1 MACKLSIVIPVYN
14 TEAWLPR
21 CLESIAVQGAA
32 QEALEIVIV
41 NDGSTDGCAAI
52 AAEFAAGHPNA
63 RVLTQPNGGLSA
75 ARNTGLAAAA
85 GDYVWFVD
93 SDDRVAPDSIAAIL
107 DICRRLSPDVIAL
120 GSARQSQDG
129 VRPDGYYPAELA
141 GSVMSGRELMRRG
154 LLQSVCSP
162 FFVFRRKFLAGG
174 RFSFFPGIFHED
186 EEFTPRV
193 LYAAAKVAFL
203 PQVCYF
209 AFAREGS
216 ITRKASPKRSD
227 DLLTVAQRLDTVAAG
242 LPEPDRYLFSKQV
255 TDVLNAAMKLSRDY
269 TPEKCARLQD
279 KLYENRGL
287 LVHFSR
293 CRIPKFVLEGSL
305 LRLFPHR
312 SLAIYRFL
320 QRGAAK
326 AGLSTERKK

>member
-1 MACKLSIVIPVYN
+1 MTLSIVIPVYN

-21 CLESIAVQGAA
+21 CLESVAAQGVP

-41 NDGSTDGCAAI
+41 DDGSTDGSAAV
-52 AAEFAAGHPNA
+52 AAEFAAGHPNT

-75 ARNTGLAAAA
+75 ARNAGLAAAA

-93 SDDRVAPDSIAAIL
+93 SDDRVAPDSISAIL
-107 DICRRLSPDVIAL
+107 DICRRLSPDVVAL
-120 GSARQSQDG
+120 GSARQSQAG

-141 GSVMSGRELMRRG
+141 GSVLSGRELMRRG
-154 LLQSVCSP
+154 MLQSVCSP
-162 FFVFRRKFLAGG
+162 FYVFRKKFLAGG

-203 PQVCYF
+203 PQVCYV
-209 AFAREGS
+209 AVAREGS
-216 ITRKASPKRSD
+216 ITRKASPKRSY

-242 LPEPDRYLFSKQV
+242 LPEPDRYLFSRQV

-269 TPEKCARLQD
+269 TPEECASLQA
-279 KLYENRGL
+279 KLYENRML

-293 CRIPKFVLEGSL
+293 CRIPEFVLEGCL
-305 LRLFPHR
+305 LRLFPRH
-312 SLAIYRFL
+312 SLGIYRFL